1 MTTTLAPPQLTI
13 RLKNNIWM
21 HAGIMIIYYLL
32 FQSFYNL
39 IDSRSLWPYANMQ
52 QCMIYF
58 LLNFIPIT
66 IVYATNYLI
75 IFNLDTFRTPLKRL
89 SFDIVSSFVSMSVI
103 NIAFSLALSF
113 ISKEYM
119 NVNWAG
125 TVFNNIFLLL
135 GLEVAYFVK
144 NYIRQIKQ
152 ISENRQKT
160 LQYQYD
166 ALRAQVNPHFLF
178 NTLNILYALVGK
190 DAEKSKQFILSLS
203 RIYRYVLDQQ
213 GREKVTLDDEL
224 KFVKEYSKILTLRYS
239 KNFTAEI
246 GEPPEKQHYVVP
258 FTLQLLI
265 ENIVKH
271 NKVSN
276 TAQMKAKI
284 GFTDS
289 YLTVSNNVNIK
300 PAAQATST
308 HKGLSYLKMLYGA
321 YGKEIEI
328 KNENNTFMVKIPYL
342 N

>member
-1 MTTTLAPPQLTI
+1 MHTGIITT
-13 RLKNNIWM
+13 
-21 HAGIMIIYYLL
+21 YYLL

-39 IDSRSLWPYANMQ
+39 IDSRSLWPYKNLQ
-52 QCMIYF
+52 QCLIYF
-58 LLNFIPIT
+58 ILNFIPIS
-66 IVYATNYLI
+66 IVYATNYFI
-75 IFNLDTFRTPLKRL
+75 VFHLDVFKTPIKRL
-89 SFDIVSSFVSMSVI
+89 LLNILLSFISMSAV
-103 NIAFSLALSF
+103 NIMFSLILSL

-125 TVFNNIFLLL
+125 TVFNNILLL
-135 GLEVAYFVK
+135 LSLEVVYFVK
-144 NYIRQIKQ
+144 NYIYQIKQ
-152 ISENRQKT
+152 TSEHKQKA
-160 LQYQYD
+160 LQYQYN

-178 NTLNILYALVGK
+178 NTLNILYVLVGK
-190 DAEKSKQFILSLS
+190 DTEKSKQFILSLS

-224 KFVKEYSKILTLRYS
+224 KFVKEYSKILALRYS
-239 KNFTAEI
+239 NNFTAET

-284 GFTDS
+284 EFTDS
-289 YLTVSNNVNIK
+289 YLTVSNNVNRK
-300 PAAQATST
+300 PEAQATST
-308 HKGLSYLKMLYGA
+308 QKGLSYLKMLYEA

-328 KNENNTFMVKIPYL
+328 KDEDDIFMVKIPYL